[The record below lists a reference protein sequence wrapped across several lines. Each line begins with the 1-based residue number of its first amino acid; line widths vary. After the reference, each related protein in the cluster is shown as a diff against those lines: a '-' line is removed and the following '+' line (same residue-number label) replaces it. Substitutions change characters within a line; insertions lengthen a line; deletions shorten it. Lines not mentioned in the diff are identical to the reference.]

1 VNRSSKL
8 KVMIAQAPVWHWWI
22 APLLVV
28 GVSLFV
34 LASVRGYLWSVT
46 KDRYPGREARRD

>member
-1 VNRSSKL
+1 MIDS
-8 KVMIAQAPVWHWWI
+8 MIAQAPVWHWWI

-28 GVSLFV
+28 GVALFV
-34 LASVRGYLWSVT
+34 LATAGGYLKSVT